1 MTAARRASEYGER
14 QRWFQEVLREAGL
27 QGALLSSPVSVRYLT
42 GFTSSNSMLFAGASG
57 TELFTDPRY
66 ALQIESQA
74 EADKKTV
81 AGGVLLHA
89 VAASLR
95 RRRIRRL
102 GFEAGHLTQEGYQQ
116 VDAALEGRVEM
127 APLGN
132 DLALRRAV
140 KSPLEIEAIRHAVAI
155 NSQAY
160 ERAMKRVK
168 PGMLESEL
176 AAELDYQMRRLGAEA
191 AAFDTIVASGAHS
204 ALPHARPRAVPIKAN
219 ALLLVDMGA
228 QARGYASDM
237 TRMAWSG
244 KPSRRA
250 AKLYGAVLRAQREA
264 IHAIRPGVTASSVD
278 LAARRV
284 LESEGL
290 AKLFIHSTG
299 HGLGLEIHE
308 HPRIGKSEEC
318 KLQPGMVITVEPG
331 VYVEGWG
338 GIRIEDTVLV
348 TGDGC
353 EVLTPTGKE
362 LRVL

>member
-1 MTAARRASEYGER
+1 MTRNANEYGER
-14 QRWFQEVLREAGL
+14 QRWFQETLRAAGL
-27 QGALLSSPVSVRYLT
+27 PGALLSSPISIRYLT

-57 TELFTDPRY
+57 SELFTDPRY
-66 ALQIESQA
+66 ALQIEGEA
-74 EADKKTV
+74 VADKKTV
-81 AGGVLLHA
+81 EGGVLLNA

-102 GFEAGHLTQEGYQQ
+102 GFEGGHLSQESYQQ
-116 VDAALEGRVEM
+116 VNEALEGRTELI
-127 APLGN
+127 PLGR
-132 DLALRRAV
+132 DIERRRAV
-140 KSPLEIEAIRHAVAI
+140 KSPSEIEAIRHAVAI
-155 NSQAY
+155 NSEAY

-168 PGMLESEL
+168 PGLLESEL
-176 AAELDYQMRRLGAEA
+176 AAELDYQMRKLGAGA

-204 ALPHARPRAVPIKAN
+204 ALPHARPRTVPIKAN

-250 AKLYGAVLRAQREA
+250 VKLYNAVLRSQLEA

-290 AKLFIHSTG
+290 AELFIHSTG

-308 HPRIGKSEEC
+308 HPRIGKSEACE
-318 KLQPGMVITVEPG
+318 LLPGMVVTVEPG

-353 EVLTPTGKE
+353 EVLTPTSKE